1 MKIIEKEDTIFWV
14 GRNARDNW
22 DAISQSDSNWL
33 WFHLDKFPSS
43 HVIICKEKNNISK
56 KDIENACNLLLNYSK
71 YKFNNIGIVYCEINN
86 LLFGI
91 ETGSVIFKSNNK
103 VEKIKYIL

>member
-1 MKIIEKEDTIFWV
+1 MKIIQKDDTIFWV
-14 GRNARDNW
+14 GRNAKDNW
-22 DAISQSDSNWL
+22 DAISQSDKNWL

-43 HVIICKEKNNISK
+43 HVIICKETKDISR
-56 KDIENACNLLLNYSK
+56 KDIENACNLLLEHSK

-86 LLFGI
+86 LLFGMDA
-91 ETGSVIFKSNNK
+91 GSVIFKSNNK